1 VGDPDIST
9 SLEDY
14 FVEHVSGPVK
24 KVCGDLFQKLCAQ
37 KLGVEVVAEYRFFP
51 PRRWRF
57 DYALVEERIAIEVEG
72 GIWLKGGGR
81 HNRGKGMLNDMAK
94 YNAAAVEGWIVIRT
108 TPNTLIA
115 QSTLDLI
122 QRALETRRSA

>member
-1 VGDPDIST
+1 MGDPDIST

-14 FVEHVSGPVK
+14 FVEHVSVPLERVM
-24 KVCGDLFQKLCAQ
+24 GDLFQKLCAQ
-37 KLGVEVVAEYRFFP
+37 KLGVEVVAEHRFLP

-57 DYALVEERIAIEVEG
+57 DYALVEQRIAIEVEG
-72 GIWLKGGGR
+72 GIWIKGGGR
-81 HNRGKGMLNDMAK
+81 HNRGAGMLKDLEK
-94 YNAAAVEGWIVIRT
+94 YNCAAVEGWIVIRT
-108 TPNTLIA
+108 TPDTLIA

>member
-1 VGDPDIST
+1 VISNDLGDW
-9 SLEDY
+9 
-14 FVEHVSGPVK
+14 FKVEHVSGPVK
-24 KVCGDLFQKLCAQ
+24 RVMGDLFQKLCAQ
-37 KLGVEVVAEYRFFP
+37 KLGVDVVAEHRFHP

-72 GIWLKGGGR
+72 GVWTRGR
-81 HNRGKGMLNDMAK
+81 HTRGAGFLKDVEK
-94 YNAAAVEGWIVIRT
+94 YNCAAVEGWIVIRT
-108 TPNTLIA
+108 TPDTLIA